1 MFVNCHSLSW
11 ILDIMEIK
19 IFTKP
24 YCSYCYAAKN
34 LLTKRGFSYEEVALS
49 DNPTLEQEMRDL
61 TGGTTVPQILID
73 NTPIGGFTELVEL
86 DKAGKLTPPK
96 VTANA

>member
-1 MFVNCHSLSW
+1 
-11 ILDIMEIK
+11 MEIK
-19 IFTKP
+19 IYTKA

-34 LLTKRGFSYEEVALS
+34 LLTKRGFTYEEVNLS
-49 DNPTLEQEMRDL
+49 EDIALEQDMRNL

-86 DKAGKLTPPK
+86 DRAGKLKNFRITSE
-96 VTANA
+96 T